1 MLTNMELR
9 NAHISAKNRLSA
21 AEYKK
26 YDANN
31 KARGLYPYNIN
42 VKNYLRYLII
52 PSVVYEQDFPSTK
65 KFNFGYFLGH
75 FLFALANAF
84 L

>member
-52 PSVVYEQDFPSTK
+52 NHIFKTFQQRY
-65 KFNFGYFLGH
+65 KFLIVI
-75 FLFALANAF
+75 L
-84 L
+84 